1 MQETKSK
8 YGEDYDMPRILQTSV
23 YVMFLFS
30 FMIAPQ
36 AWGAIVKPEGRVNI
50 KRVATIEERKFA
62 DVLSAID
69 KLSEV
74 EQDQV
79 SALIHSIHA
88 QGGTRDQA
96 RDAVAGLLKQL
107 GAGDLAVT
115 QEDGRFELAH
125 RSERVPGSTARLSF
139 EVGAPSPVRISV
151 YNVLGQE
158 VRQLVEDTLQPGVYA
173 TSWDGED
180 EAGRSVKSG
189 VYFVR
194 MTADGFDRVKKVKI
208 IRA

>member
-1 MQETKSK
+1 MKSNF
-8 YGEDYDMPRILQTSV
+8 GEDYDMPRILQTSV
-23 YVMFLFS
+23 YVLFLFS
-30 FMIAPQ
+30 FMIAPR
-36 AWGAIVKPEGRVNI
+36 AWGAIVKTEVGVDI
-50 KRVATIEERKFA
+50 KRVATVEERKFA
-62 DVLSAID
+62 DVLTAID
-69 KLSEV
+69 NLSAE

-79 SALIHSIHA
+79 RELIHSVHA

-96 RDAVAGLLKQL
+96 RDEVADLLKQL
-107 GAGDLAVT
+107 GAGDLEVT

-125 RSERVPGSTARLSF
+125 RSAPTPGSTARLSF
-139 EVGAPSPVRISV
+139 EVGAPSPIQISV

-158 VRQLVEDTLQPGVYA
+158 VRQLVDVTLQPGVYETA
-173 TSWDGED
+173 WDGED

>member
-1 MQETKSK
+1 V
-8 YGEDYDMPRILQTSV
+8 DIR
-23 YVMFLFS
+23 
-30 FMIAPQ
+30 
-36 AWGAIVKPEGRVNI
+36 
-50 KRVATIEERKFA
+50 RVATVEERKFA
-62 DVLSAID
+62 DVLTAID
-69 KLSEV
+69 NLSAE

-79 SALIHSIHA
+79 RALIHSVHE

-96 RDAVAGLLKQL
+96 RDEVADLLKQL
-107 GAGDLAVT
+107 GAGDLEVT

-125 RSERVPGSTARLSF
+125 RSAPTPGSTARLSF
-139 EVGAPSPVRISV
+139 EVGAPSPIQISV

-158 VRQLVEDTLQPGVYA
+158 VRQLVDVTLQPGVYETA
-173 TSWDGED
+173 WDGED